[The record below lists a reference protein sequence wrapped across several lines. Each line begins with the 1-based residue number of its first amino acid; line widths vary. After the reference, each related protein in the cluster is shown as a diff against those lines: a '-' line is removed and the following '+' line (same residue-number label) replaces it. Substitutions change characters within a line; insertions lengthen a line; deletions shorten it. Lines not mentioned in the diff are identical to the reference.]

1 MKTFSINTRYICTD
15 DGKNIYVSSSSQNC
29 IKGLP
34 EFSNEDYAL
43 NMLSILKEDIAN
55 GIRKIVNNDDGTYSI
70 V

>member
-1 MKTFSINTRYICTD
+1 MKTFSLNNRYICTD

-34 EFSNEDYAL
+34 EFSNEDYAF
-43 NMLSILKEDIAN
+43 NTLSILREEITK
-55 GIRKIVNNDDGTYSI
+55 GFKKIVNNDDGTYSI